1 MVMDHQYL
9 QVKWFRFRLFNDFKL
24 KCTYEAF
31 IMKGASSYIGA
42 SANSVNIAAHQS
54 LISGA
59 SISNLVGIQNGYGSH
74 NNLDNSGL

>member
-1 MVMDHQYL
+1 
-9 QVKWFRFRLFNDFKL
+9 
-24 KCTYEAF
+24 
-31 IMKGASSYIGA
+31 MKGASSYIGA